1 MNCWKNTLYKHMSM
15 GIINQAKTI
24 MYSQHTPSD
33 MFKYQRLDVTFIPV
47 SYIKRPNEIYCTNAE
62 FAIS

>member
-1 MNCWKNTLYKHMSM
+1 MSM